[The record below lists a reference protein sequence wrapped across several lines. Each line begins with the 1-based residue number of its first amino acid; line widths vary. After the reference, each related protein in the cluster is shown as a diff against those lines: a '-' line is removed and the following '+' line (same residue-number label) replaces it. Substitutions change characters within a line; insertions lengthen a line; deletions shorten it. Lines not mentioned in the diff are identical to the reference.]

1 MFITQ
6 QTNIRENT
14 LLNNKEMTEDEIIE
28 VLQAF
33 KEGKE
38 IQFLYNETEWKK
50 AGCPAWNFGMTRY
63 RIKPQPEYV
72 PFTWE
77 DRELFRVKW
86 VRWKFE
92 DKEFTIDC
100 MCERGLCFSGELFT
114 WDRLFKDLE
123 FIDGTTFGKLKQ

>member
-1 MFITQ
+1 M
-6 QTNIRENT
+6 
-14 LLNNKEMTEDEIIE
+14 IE

-33 KEGKE
+33 KDGKE
-38 IQFLYNETEWKK
+38 IEYNYHSDKWRKIDT
-50 AGCPAWNFGMTRY
+50 PSWNFYTTTFRL
-63 RIKPQPEYV
+63 KPQPEYI

-77 DRELFRVKW
+77 DRELFRGKW